1 MEKCCVICLEN
12 KIESND
18 KMIEYNHCGK
28 YYIHSSCLNK
38 WNAIN
43 DCFICREKIVKE
55 TVTIIAPI
63 DNITIQDNLPRR
75 RRTNSFFRCIEC
87 FIWFCS

>member
-12 KIESND
+12 EIENND

-38 WNAIN
+38 WDIN

-55 TVTIIAPI
+55 IETQIVLI
-63 DNITIQDNLPRR
+63 DNITIQDNIPRR
-75 RRTNSFFRCIEC
+75 RRSRTNRFYRCI
-87 FIWFCS
+87 IWFC

>member
-12 KIESND
+12 EIESNY

-38 WNAIN
+38 WNIIN
-43 DCFICREKIVKE
+43 DCFICREKIVNE
-55 TVTIIAPI
+55 TVITPI
-63 DNITIQDNLPRR
+63 DNITIQDNIPRRR